1 VVDCTRTPG
10 LGVAGAIVIESDP
23 PEGTDYVLTGP
34 VTLYE
39 VSAIRE
45 ALRAALAG
53 GQPLRI
59 DLSESGPWDIAGLQ
73 LLISCVRSGR
83 RRGQEVRV
91 VNPPRSCADTAE
103 RSGLSGWLRSAGE

>member
-1 VVDCTRTPG
+1 VT
-10 LGVAGAIVIESDP
+10 ESDL
-23 PEGTDYVLTGP
+23 PEGAEYVLTGP

-45 ALRAALAG
+45 ALRSALAG

-59 DLSESGPWDIAGLQ
+59 DLGESGPWDIAGLQ

-83 RRGQEVRV
+83 RRGQAIRV
-91 VNPPRSCADTAE
+91 VNPPRSCTDIAE
-103 RSGLSGWLRSAGE
+103 RSGLSGWLRSVG